1 MEPLGRPMGRLGGA
15 ALACEVVAQ
24 SSAADNSFSP
34 PETRL
39 RQVAHRRPLRRGLCV
54 TCADLRLTAP
64 ERVVRC
70 TQNVSS
76 STLLSTY
83 NVLFHHKNTSD
94 FIDVSSPGR
103 TPIGELAGS
112 AQSLRKRSPRHLMDV
127 RLDTH

>member
-1 MEPLGRPMGRLGGA
+1 MLPPRCVGGVRFCPRNLAEMEPLGRPMGRLGGA

-24 SSAADNSFSP
+24 SSAAHNSFSP
-34 PETRL
+34 PERRL
-39 RQVAHRRPLRRGLCV
+39 QQVAHRRPLRRGLCV

-83 NVLFHHKNTSD
+83 NVLFHHKNTSN
-94 FIDVSSPGR
+94 FIDV
-103 TPIGELAGS
+103 
-112 AQSLRKRSPRHLMDV
+112 
-127 RLDTH
+127 

>member
-1 MEPLGRPMGRLGGA
+1 MFPARCVGGVRFCPRNLAEMEPLGRPMGRLGGA

-24 SSAADNSFSP
+24 SSAAHNSFSP
-34 PETRL
+34 PEIRL
-39 RQVAHRRPLRRGLCV
+39 QQVAHRLTLRRGLCV

-83 NVLFHHKNTSD
+83 NVLFHHKNTSN
-94 FIDVSSPGR
+94 FIDV
-103 TPIGELAGS
+103 
-112 AQSLRKRSPRHLMDV
+112 
-127 RLDTH
+127 

>member
-24 SSAADNSFSP
+24 SSAAHNSFSP
-34 PETRL
+34 PEIRL
-39 RQVAHRRPLRRGLCV
+39 QQVAHRLTLRRGLCV

-76 STLLSTY
+76 STLLSAY

-94 FIDVSSPGR
+94 FIDV
-103 TPIGELAGS
+103 
-112 AQSLRKRSPRHLMDV
+112 
-127 RLDTH
+127 

>member
-1 MEPLGRPMGRLGGA
+1 MEPLRRPMGRLGGA

-70 TQNVSS
+70 TQYPKFEWFNA
-76 STLLSTY
+76 T
-83 NVLFHHKNTSD
+83 
-94 FIDVSSPGR
+94 
-103 TPIGELAGS
+103 E
-112 AQSLRKRSPRHLMDV
+112 HL
-127 RLDTH
+127 